1 MSKQT
6 QSIPVV
12 SLQTIDG
19 LVEIHLVI
27 ETIKTVGESRTVGAF
42 KTYSNPESVVFK
54 YKDENKKEIFVDND
68 RYIYSHIIPYLK
80 GEIEEFDDYQM
91 DEWFS
96 YHKNILN
103 EIIILFAEAM
113 EIGFLKYDSILVNIK
128 ELILKERRA
137 RYDHI
142 WNR

>member
-1 MSKQT
+1 
-6 QSIPVV
+6 
-12 SLQTIDG
+12 
-19 LVEIHLVI
+19 
-27 ETIKTVGESRTVGAF
+27 
-42 KTYSNPESVVFK
+42 
-54 YKDENKKEIFVDND
+54 
-68 RYIYSHIIPYLK
+68 
-80 GEIEEFDDYQM
+80 M